1 MHSSKKRIG
10 SSQLHGGERPDVAHL
25 FPAKPTEVYETYWR
39 FAVERQAIFYR
50 RLEGHPP
57 PWTSDLILSQF
68 KFTNAYRASDRVS
81 QYLIRNIIYSG
92 DSSINEMFF
101 RILLFKIF
109 NKIETWELLSH
120 RVGPVSFLEYSFRA
134 YDKVLTEALL
144 AGQPIYSA
152 AYIMA
157 SAGSKFGLVRKHQ
170 NHLKVIERMMEDHL
184 PERIAESNSMQKVYD
199 MLRSYPSIGE
209 FLAYQYAIDINYS
222 PLTNFSEMD
231 FVVAGPG
238 ALDGLSKCFSDF
250 GGLTE
255 IDIIKLIADR
265 QTEECERLGL
275 SFRSLWGR
283 RLQLIDCQ
291 NLFCEVGK
299 YARVAHPDAEG
310 VSGRTRIKQRFKPQ
324 PKPILY
330 FYPPKW
336 GLVMSMKPGEKADDN
351 IVCR

>member
-1 MHSSKKRIG
+1 
-10 SSQLHGGERPDVAHL
+10 
-25 FPAKPTEVYETYWR
+25 
-39 FAVERQAIFYR
+39 
-50 RLEGHPP
+50 
-57 PWTSDLILSQF
+57 
-68 KFTNAYRASDRVS
+68 
-81 QYLIRNIIYSG
+81 
-92 DSSINEMFF
+92 MFF